1 MLKLDPN
8 SNSWWKE
15 NGPGCKVRKDGNG
28 YEGCL
33 VKYVYVEVFQAGLQ
47 CYFAVSKHLKIL
59 ILFSVQF

>member
-47 CYFAVSKHLKIL
+47 CYFAVSKRQKP
-59 ILFSVQF
+59 